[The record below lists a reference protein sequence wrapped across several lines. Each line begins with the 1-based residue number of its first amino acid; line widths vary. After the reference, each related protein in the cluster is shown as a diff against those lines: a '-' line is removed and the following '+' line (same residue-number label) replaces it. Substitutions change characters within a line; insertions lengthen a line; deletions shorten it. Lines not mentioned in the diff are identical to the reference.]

1 MRKKASWTMTT
12 MMMMMSAKRMTL
24 RSVMDTKIYLA
35 SLVCLLSALSNV
47 SGALTAEPFTPTLTG
62 RGQEVAEVHERT
74 VITLNQSFI
83 NTTEPRATTLA
94 ASTEGTTAH
103 QSIKKATSIPVTS
116 SPTTTKKGSHQPLAW
131 DPAWDEDFTYDYVTL
146 RKAGLSIAAVI
157 FLMGIFILGCGKVC
171 RFPKCRRMSS
181 KSY

>member
-103 QSIKKATSIPVTS
+103 QSIKKATSIP
-116 SPTTTKKGSHQPLAW
+116 